1 MHAYHKC
8 VYHYSKRSSSSLL
21 WSELLNGLSFRKPY
35 KLHTLYVCT
44 LLYICYPFPLKEYEH
59 CNPYI
64 RTITHTYTH
73 IVRSSRERNER
84 CWSQIRSGSLV
95 EFSGEKLFSVP
106 LLFLVLLFF
115 LRFVFLF
122 QTIFPIMCQ
131 WVSVLAEEARVRRKF
146 WNVALVQ
153 MRARELN
160 VCQFNWLQLSSQS
173 TLLYTIVYLST

>member
-1 MHAYHKC
+1 MEKYIKLFYILGHWCFVHAYHKC
-8 VYHYSKRSSSSLL
+8 VYHYFKRSSSSLL

-64 RTITHTYTH
+64 RTITQTHTH
-73 IVRSSRERNER
+73 SEEQQREER
-84 CWSQIRSGSLV
+84 KML
-95 EFSGEKLFSVP
+95 KLNKKWKFGRVQWRETFQCSFT
-106 LLFLVLLFF
+106 FLVLLFF

-131 WVSVLAEEARVRRKF
+131 
-146 WNVALVQ
+146 
-153 MRARELN
+153 
-160 VCQFNWLQLSSQS
+160 
-173 TLLYTIVYLST
+173 